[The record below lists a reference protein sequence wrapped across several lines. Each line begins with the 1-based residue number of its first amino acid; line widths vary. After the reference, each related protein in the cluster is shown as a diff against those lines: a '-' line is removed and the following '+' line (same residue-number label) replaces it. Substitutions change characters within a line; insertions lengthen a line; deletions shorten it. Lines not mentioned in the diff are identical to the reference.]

1 MDSKLRGAVVP
12 KTRLKVTFDFKSK
25 LRELIDKG
33 FARYK
38 NNAIIPCSYKPAL
51 QYESANIV
59 KYLSSVFR
67 GLANYY
73 RVADNW

>member
-1 MDSKLRGAVVP
+1 MDSRFRGAVIP
-12 KTRLKVTFDFKSK
+12 KTRLRVTFDLKSK

-51 QYESANIV
+51 QYTNANIV
-59 KYLSSVFR
+59 KYLNSIFR

-73 RVADNW
+73 KVADN